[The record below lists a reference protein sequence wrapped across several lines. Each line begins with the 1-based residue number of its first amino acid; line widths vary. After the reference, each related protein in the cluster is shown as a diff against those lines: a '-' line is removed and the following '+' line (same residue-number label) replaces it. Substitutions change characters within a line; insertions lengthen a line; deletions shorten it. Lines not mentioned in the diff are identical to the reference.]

1 MKHASASRVLMMPRW
16 NDIQGAFSR
25 CVILIPEFF
34 FYPYIYLFTPT
45 IIIEW
50 TNMPTYIYGNTVERK
65 KTKHF

>member
-50 TNMPTYIYGNTVERK
+50 TNMPSYI
-65 KTKHF
+65 